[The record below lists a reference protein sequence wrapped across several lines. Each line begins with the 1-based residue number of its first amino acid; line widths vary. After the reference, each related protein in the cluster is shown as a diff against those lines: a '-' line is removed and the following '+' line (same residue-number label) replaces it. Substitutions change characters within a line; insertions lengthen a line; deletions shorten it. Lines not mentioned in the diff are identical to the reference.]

1 MLAVVAMSS
10 RIPNDYGAVVVT
22 WALVAYYYYNKDT
35 CSLPYKC
42 SAYSLMKILI
52 HEMHMACS

>member
-1 MLAVVAMSS
+1 MHIAVVAMSS

-35 CSLPYKC
+35 CSLPDKC
-42 SAYSLMKILI
+42 SA
-52 HEMHMACS
+52 